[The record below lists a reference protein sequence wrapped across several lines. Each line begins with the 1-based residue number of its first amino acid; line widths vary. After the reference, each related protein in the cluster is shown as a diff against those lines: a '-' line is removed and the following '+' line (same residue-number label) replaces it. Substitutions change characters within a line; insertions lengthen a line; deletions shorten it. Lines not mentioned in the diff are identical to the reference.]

1 MQKHIIGLVLSGGK
15 SSRMGRDKSQLK
27 YNKKSWLKHMLD
39 VLQDAGLQ
47 RCIVSGKPIL
57 QETFQEHHIQFI
69 EDLIP
74 NKGPLGGIYS
84 CLKLMKSDLLVV
96 PVDTPLVTSKQ
107 LNQLV
112 NAGYEDSN
120 EYASVSYQGHPI
132 PCFIKYSENI
142 VAKLEETLCDTN
154 QSKSVG
160 KFLKG
165 IGLRELRLTSPII
178 NFNTPKELNFLEVS

>member
-15 SSRMGRDKSQLK
+15 SSRMGCDKSQLK

-57 QETFQEHHIQFI
+57 HETFQEHHIQFI

-96 PVDTPLVTSKQ
+96 PVDTPLITSKQ
-107 LNQLV
+107 LKHLFEI
-112 NAGYEDSN
+112 GYTESTK
-120 EYASVSYQGHPI
+120 YASVSYQGHPI
-132 PCFIKYSENI
+132 PFFIKYSDNI

>member
-15 SSRMGRDKSQLK
+15 SSRMGSVKSQLK
-27 YNKKSWLKHMLD
+27 YNRKSWLKHMLD

-57 QETFQEHHIQFI
+57 QEIFQEHHIQCI

-96 PVDTPLVTSKQ
+96 PVDTPLITSKQ
-107 LNQLV
+107 LEHLFDV
-112 NAGYEDSN
+112 GYKESN

-132 PCFIKYSENI
+132 PCFIKYSDTI
-142 VAKLEETLCDTN
+142 VAKLEETLRDTN

-165 IGLRELRLTSPII
+165 IGVKELRIASPII
-178 NFNTPKELNFLEVS
+178 NVNTPKELNLLKIS